1 MTADPID
8 NTTLIFF
15 FTLSALF
22 IGITAGYFIRG
33 VLDKKITNENS
44 ARTFVLIVV
53 TIAWVVS
60 SIADILIVDYSTNP
74 LLHGL
79 MGAIVGFFYKPK
91 DFIKNETKQN

>member
-1 MTADPID
+1 MRVNTID

-22 IGITAGYFIRG
+22 IGITAGYFLRG
-33 VLDKKITNENS
+33 FLDKKLRNDNS
-44 ARTFVLIVV
+44 GRTFVLIVV
-53 TIAWVVS
+53 TVAWVIS
-60 SIADILIVDYSTNP
+60 SIADILIVEYSTNP

-91 DFIKNETKQN
+91 EGGASNDKK